1 MKLTV
6 NQILHTEGFEK
17 FRVICGNRGLNRE
30 VSSVSVIDAPDI
42 YNWLQGGEIL
52 LTSGYIFKDN
62 TAYLLEL
69 VEKIAKNGAAALFIK
84 LGRFIDDMPD
94 EVRAKADELSF
105 PLVYMPFSFAF
116 VDVITPVLTKA
127 NSRQLE
133 IIKKSEKI
141 IKLCILD

>member
-52 LTSGYIFKDN
+52 LTSGYIFKNNSDIDLAVFEN
-62 TAYLLEL
+62 VNREDEY
-69 VEKIAKNGAAALFIK
+69 KIRNEI
-84 LGRFIDDMPD
+84 
-94 EVRAKADELSF
+94 DELDIIYKID
-105 PLVYMPFSFAF
+105 LVFINNNTKMELLKSIEMEG
-116 VDVITPVLTKA
+116 VDF
-127 NSRQLE
+127 
-133 IIKKSEKI
+133 
-141 IKLCILD
+141 